1 MILFY
6 NIRVLL
12 FFIIDGD
19 NMNNYICE
27 ECNHKFTQKDAKEC
41 PKCKSEKIKKE
52 IPMFFGTPPI
62 NNDKCKDGVCS
73 VE

>member
-1 MILFY
+1 
-6 NIRVLL
+6 
-12 FFIIDGD
+12 
-19 NMNNYICE
+19 MNNYICE